1 MKLNEKKSKLMV
13 FNYTRNYQFATRIY
27 LNSTL
32 LETISETRLLGTIVS
47 ADLTW
52 HKNSQYLTQRGYS
65 KMTILRKLYEFNIP
79 EEDLVMI
86 YCLYI
91 RSVLEYNSSVWFS
104 SITQEE
110 SNDIERVQRCAC
122 RIILK
127 EEFTTYESAL
137 SRLNLQNLSERRKT
151 LALRFAK
158 KCTENDR
165 FAGLFTVN
173 DKDLLNF
180 RNPEKYDVKFARK
193 LRLCKSSIPAMQRLL
208 NQRDFKHFCSSG

>member
-1 MKLNEKKSKLMV
+1 MV

-127 EEFTTYESAL
+127 EEYTTYESAL

-165 FAGLFTVN
+165 FADLFPVN
-173 DKDLLNF
+173 DKDHLNL

-208 NQRDFKHFCSSG
+208 NQ